1 MFLAFHETLEIC
13 GLYAF
18 FKYFTVPVNI
28 QLATGIYRWKNGLK
42 LVAHCV
48 ERDHLVRR
56 SGLIPLANW
65 SFRNESGPSNCFTCN
80 PLAYCARLKIG
91 QLPMPRAHTCTKR
104 KWFATSGTDLSLCV
118 REILHTNGSY
128 ISTFNVQA
136 TCSNAANFSSFL
148 FLCERRNDSC
158 HCEKT
163 VKIVTQR
170 IRSCVG
176 HSSVCYFK
184 LGQL

>member
-1 MFLAFHETLEIC
+1 MFLAVHETLEIC
-13 GLYAF
+13 VMYAF
-18 FKYFTVPVNI
+18 LKYFTVPVNI
-28 QLATGIYRWKNGLK
+28 QLAIEIYRWKNGLK

-48 ERDHLVRR
+48 EREHLMRR

-104 KWFATSGTDLSLCV
+104 KWFATSGTDLSLYVCM

-136 TCSNAANFSSFL
+136 TIQRTSVLFFFL
-148 FLCERRNDSC
+148 VKDEMIHVIVKRRW
-158 HCEKT
+158 K
-163 VKIVTQR
+163 
-170 IRSCVG
+170 
-176 HSSVCYFK
+176 
-184 LGQL
+184 